1 MVTVA
6 AVSGQAALS
15 FARDQAR
22 MAARAKEHRRVG
34 VNNSG
39 IYFPRIMADHESVIA
54 HLGGC

>member
-39 IYFPRIMADHESVIA
+39 IYFPRIMADHESRPINT
-54 HLGGC
+54 